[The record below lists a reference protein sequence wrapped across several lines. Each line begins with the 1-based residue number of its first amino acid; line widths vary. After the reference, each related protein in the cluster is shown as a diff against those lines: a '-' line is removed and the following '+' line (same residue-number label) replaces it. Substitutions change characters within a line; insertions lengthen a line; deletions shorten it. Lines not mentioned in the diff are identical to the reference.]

1 MSGKGPTEHV
11 LPGGI
16 GTFSI
21 CHVADASARTV
32 VKPELVTCAPAGK
45 PDPDSSGYARYAGAP
60 FALWSESVSR
70 ESASASRGKILLCKL
85 MCELLVYLVDSI
97 NYSV

>member
-21 CHVADASARTV
+21 CHVADAGARPV
-32 VKPELVTCAPAGK
+32 VKPELVTCAPPGK
-45 PDPDSSGYARYAGAP
+45 PEPDSSGYARYAGAP

-70 ESASASRGKILLCKL
+70 ESASASASRGKILLS
-85 MCELLVYLVDSI
+85 ELLIYLVDSV
-97 NYSV
+97 NDSV

>member
-21 CHVADASARTV
+21 CHVADAGARPV

-45 PDPDSSGYARYAGAP
+45 PEPDSSGAYARYNGGAP
-60 FALWSESVSR
+60 FALWSESASR
-70 ESASASRGKILLCKL
+70 ESASRGNYKISCMRK
-85 MCELLVYLVDSI
+85 
-97 NYSV
+97 SVMNFFI